1 MSDSDTE
8 RKPFQPIPTLR
19 NIHKSDS
26 TRDRPWQS
34 CLLCIDLQ
42 HLGCSEG
49 FGVFENH
56 RQSGVSEAAI
66 QYYLKTVRE
75 TVVPNVQKL
84 QRYFRQREFEIV
96 HTRIQSLT
104 EDGRDRSLEHKR
116 LGLHAPP
123 SSQLAEFLDQVKPE
137 KNEVVL
143 NKTASG
149 AFVSTNIEY
158 VLRNMQVAE
167 LFVVGVYTNECV
179 SSSVRSAA
187 DLGFDVRLVSDA
199 TAAITRDLH
208 EATLLT
214 SKDRYAR
221 VLTTEEVI
229 AQLESDKELQHN
241 RKPEN
246 LKQ

>member
-1 MSDSDTE
+1 MSDSNSY
-8 RKPFQPIPTLR
+8 QPIPTLR
-19 NIHKSDS
+19 SISDS
-26 TRDRPWQS
+26 DSARNRPWQS
-34 CLLCIDLQ
+34 CLLCVDLQ

-56 RQSGVSEAAI
+56 RKSGVSEEAI
-66 QYYLKTVRE
+66 QYYLRSVRE
-75 TVVPNVQKL
+75 TVIPNVRKL
-84 QRYFRQREFEIV
+84 QDYFRGHGLEVV

-104 EDGRDRSLEHKR
+104 EDGRDRSPEHKR

-123 SSQLAEFLDQVKPE
+123 GSKLAQFIDEVKPH

-158 VLRNMQVAE
+158 VLRNMQIAE

-187 DLGFDVRLVSDA
+187 DLGFDVRLISDA
-199 TAAITRDLH
+199 TAAITEDLH

-214 SKDRYAR
+214 TKDRYAR
-221 VLTTEEVI
+221 VLTSDEAIEQLNQQ
-229 AQLESDKELQHN
+229 AQARQSD
-241 RKPEN
+241 
-246 LKQ
+246 

>member
-1 MSDSDTE
+1 MSESGS
-8 RKPFQPIPTLR
+8 FQPFPTLR
-19 NIHKSDS
+19 KISESDS
-26 TRDRPWQS
+26 ARNRPWQS
-34 CLLCIDLQ
+34 CLLCVDLQ

-56 RQSGVSEAAI
+56 RESGVSEEAI
-66 QYYLKTVRE
+66 QYYLRNVHE
-75 TVVPNVQKL
+75 TVIPNVRKL
-84 QRYFRQREFEIV
+84 QDYFREHGLEVV

-104 EDGRDRSLEHKR
+104 EDGRDRSPEHKR

-123 SSQLAEFLDQVKPE
+123 GSKLAQFIDEVKPH

-158 VLRNMQVAE
+158 VLRNMQIAE

-187 DLGFDVRLVSDA
+187 DLGFDVRLISDA
-199 TAAITRDLH
+199 TAAITGDLH

-214 SKDRYAR
+214 TKDRYAR
-221 VLTTEEVI
+221 VLTTDEAIEQL
-229 AQLESDKELQHN
+229 AQQTQAQSGHSD
-241 RKPEN
+241 
-246 LKQ
+246 

>member
-1 MSDSDTE
+1 MKQ
-8 RKPFQPIPTLR
+8 RKRHGQAFEPIPTLR
-19 NIHKSDS
+19 GIRGSDS
-26 TRDRPWQS
+26 NRNLPWQR

-56 RQSGVSEAAI
+56 RKSGVSEDAI
-66 QYYLKTVRE
+66 QYYLKTLRE
-75 TVVPNVQKL
+75 TVIPNVSKL
-84 QRYFRQREFEIV
+84 QRFFRDRQFEIV

-123 SSQLAEFLDQVKPE
+123 GSKLAEFLDDVKPQ

-158 VLRNMQVAE
+158 LLRNMQVAE
-167 LFVVGVYTNECV
+167 LYVVGVYTNECV

-187 DLGFDVRLVSDA
+187 DLGFDVNLISDG
-199 TAAITRDLH
+199 TAAITEELH
-208 EATLLT
+208 KATLLT

-221 VLTTEEVI
+221 VLTTEETI
-229 AQLESDKELQHN
+229 AQLKDASEAVEPHLETGAN
-241 RKPEN
+241 V
-246 LKQ
+246 

>member
-1 MSDSDTE
+1 MTDSGSY
-8 RKPFQPIPTLR
+8 QPIPTLR
-19 NIHKSDS
+19 KISESDS
-26 TRDRPWQS
+26 ARNRPWQS
-34 CLLCIDLQ
+34 CLLCVDLQ

-56 RQSGVSEAAI
+56 RKSGVSEEAI
-66 QYYLKTVRE
+66 QYYLRSVHE
-75 TVVPNVQKL
+75 TVIPNVRKL
-84 QRYFRQREFEIV
+84 QDYFRGHGLEVV

-104 EDGRDRSLEHKR
+104 EDGRDRSPEHKR

-123 SSQLAEFLDQVKPE
+123 GSKLAQFIDEVKPH

-158 VLRNMQVAE
+158 VLRNMQIAE

-187 DLGFDVRLVSDA
+187 DLGFDVRLISDA
-199 TAAITRDLH
+199 TAAITEDLH

-214 SKDRYAR
+214 TKDRYAR
-221 VLTTEEVI
+221 VLTTDEAIEQL
-229 AQLESDKELQHN
+229 AQQTQAQSRHSD
-241 RKPEN
+241 
-246 LKQ
+246 

>member
-1 MSDSDTE
+1 MNHRDSPGRAFE
-8 RKPFQPIPTLR
+8 PIPTLR
-19 NIHKSDS
+19 GIQGSDS
-26 TRDRPWQS
+26 NRDLPRQR

-56 RQSGVSEAAI
+56 RGSGVSEESI
-66 QYYLKTVRE
+66 QYYLQSLRE
-75 TVVPNVQKL
+75 TVIPNVAKL
-84 QRYFRQREFEIV
+84 QRYFRDRGFEII

-123 SSQLAEFLDQVKPE
+123 GSKLAEFLDEVKPMQ
-137 KNEVVL
+137 NEVVL

-158 VLRNMQVAE
+158 LLRNMQVAE
-167 LFVVGVYTNECV
+167 LYVVGVYTNECV

-187 DLGFDVRLVSDA
+187 DLGFDVHLISDA
-199 TAAITRDLH
+199 TAAITEQLH
-208 EATLLT
+208 QATLLT

-221 VLTTEEVI
+221 VITTAEAI
-229 AQLESDKELQHN
+229 AGLDEKTTNKD
-241 RKPEN
+241 PEQSTN
-246 LKQ
+246 E